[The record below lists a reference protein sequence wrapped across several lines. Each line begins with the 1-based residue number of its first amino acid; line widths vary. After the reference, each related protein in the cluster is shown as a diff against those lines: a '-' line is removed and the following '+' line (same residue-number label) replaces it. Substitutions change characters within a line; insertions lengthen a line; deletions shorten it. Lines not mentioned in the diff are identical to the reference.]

1 MPNNHPRIKRALA
14 LSCSLMLAQTAHA
27 GIAEL
32 LLKKGV
38 ITQEEYQQLK
48 IEAAAG
54 APIATTTPA
63 IPPTTTPATIPLT
76 TASAT
81 TPSITSVTPSATAST
96 AAPTVAPSAP
106 NISFSKG
113 LVISSIDNSY
123 SAQVGTLMQFDVAG
137 YNDEGSIDNNAGTN
151 MRRGRVYL
159 QGTALKDWQYKFE
172 LELFGTTGTEV
183 TDAYLRYNG
192 FTPFAST
199 KPLAITAGHFKI
211 PFSFEQLMADKDLS
225 LMERSLP
232 NALLKSRAPGV
243 MVSTS
248 SEHWTAS
255 AMGFGEQ
262 LYSNAPSS
270 TSGTGTTNSQQDEGG
285 GASAR
290 VTWAPIIDD
299 GALLHFG
306 LSAQYQKPTQRA
318 GGETISFSSRPESFT
333 TNLRTVDTKNI
344 GGDVKNAKLLGA
356 EFSSVFG
363 PATLS
368 GEYIR
373 AQVERDAGGDLTF
386 AGWYA
391 QASWMLSGEHRA
403 YDADKGIFKGLVPL
417 RPIGTGNS
425 LSSIKGAW
433 ELTARY
439 SVLDLN
445 DLNISGGRE
454 RNTTLGL
461 GWYANNFVRLSGN
474 WVHVYDIDG
483 GPFKD
488 QSMNVLQARMQ
499 FAY

>member
-1 MPNNHPRIKRALA
+1 MPINNLRIRHTATLA
-14 LSCSLMLAQTAHA
+14 IGCSLGITQAAHA

-48 IEAAAG
+48 NEAAANTPV
-54 APIATTTPA
+54 AAAT
-63 IPPTTTPATIPLT
+63 IPETTPATTTTTPPAAIP
-76 TASAT
+76 TAVAAT
-81 TPSITSVTPSATAST
+81 TP
-96 AAPTVAPSAP
+96 APVAP

-123 SAQVGTLMQFDVAG
+123 STQIGTLMQFDVAS
-137 YNDEGSIDNNAGTN
+137 YVDSGSIDNNAGSN
-151 MRRGRVYL
+151 MRRGRLYL

-172 LELFGTTGTEV
+172 MELFGTTGTEV

-192 FTPFAST
+192 FAPFTSI
-199 KPLAITAGHFKI
+199 KPLAVTAGHFKI

-248 SEHWTAS
+248 SEHWTAA

-262 LYSNAPSS
+262 LYNNPPSS
-270 TSGTGTTNSQQDEGG
+270 TSGSGTTNSQQDEGG

-290 VTWAPIIDD
+290 ITWAPIIDD
-299 GALLHFG
+299 GELLHFG
-306 LSAQYQKPTQRA
+306 LSAQYQKPSQRA
-318 GGETISFSSRPESFT
+318 GGETLSFSSRPESFM
-333 TNLRTVDTKNI
+333 TNLRTVDTKSI
-344 GGDVKNAKLLGA
+344 SGDVKNAKLLGA

-363 PATLS
+363 PAALT

-373 AQVERDAGGDLTF
+373 AQVERDLKGSAGGDLTF

-403 YDADKGIFKGLVPL
+403 YDANKGIFKGLAPL
-417 RPIGTGNS
+417 HPIGTGGT
-425 LSSIKGAW
+425 GAW

-474 WVHVYDIDG
+474 WVHVYEIEG

>member
-1 MPNNHPRIKRALA
+1 L
-14 LSCSLMLAQTAHA
+14 HA

-48 IEAAAG
+48 EEVAASAPVAAAP
-54 APIATTTPA
+54 APAAPMPAPATPSVSFAKGFATT
-63 IPPTTTPATIPLT
+63 
-76 TASAT
+76 
-81 TPSITSVTPSATAST
+81 SVD
-96 AAPTVAPSAP
+96 
-106 NISFSKG
+106 
-113 LVISSIDNSY
+113 SSY
-123 SAQVGTLMQFDVAG
+123 VVQVGTLMQFDVAG
-137 YNDEGSIDNNAGTN
+137 YNDEGTIDNNAGSNT
-151 MRRGRVYL
+151 RRGRLYM
-159 QGTALKDWQYKFE
+159 QGTVLKDWQYKME
-172 LELFGTTGTEV
+172 IELFGTTGTEV

-192 FTPFAST
+192 FTPFSST
-199 KPLAITAGHFKI
+199 KPLAVTAGHFKI

-270 TSGTGTTNSQQDEGG
+270 TAGTGTTNSQQDEGG

-299 GALLHFG
+299 GELLHFG
-306 LSAQYQKPTQRA
+306 LSAQFLKPTQTPT
-318 GGETISFSSRPESFT
+318 GETISFSSRPESFT
-333 TNLRTVDTKNI
+333 TNLRTLNSGTI
-344 GGDVKNAKLLGA
+344 RGDVKNAKLFGA
-356 EFSSVFG
+356 EASGVFG
-363 PATLS
+363 PATLTA
-368 GEYIR
+368 EYIR
-373 AQVERDAGGDLTF
+373 AQVDRDLTGRTGGDLTF

-403 YDADKGIFKGLVPL
+403 YDADKGIFKGIVPL
-417 RPIGTGNS
+417 QPVGTGGT
-425 LSSIKGAW
+425 GAW

-445 DLNISGGRE
+445 DRTISGGRE
-454 RNTTLGL
+454 HNTTLGL

-474 WVHVYDIDG
+474 WVHVYEIEG
-483 GPFKD
+483 GPFNG
-488 QSMNVLQARMQ
+488 QSMDALQARLQ

>member
-1 MPNNHPRIKRALA
+1 MPNHPRKIKHALTLA
-14 LSCSLMLAQTAHA
+14 ISCSIGLASAAHA

-48 IEAAAG
+48 NEAAATASSVAATPG
-54 APIATTTPA
+54 TAPTATTISTTTATLAPVAAATPISTPA
-63 IPPTTTPATIPLT
+63 A
-76 TASAT
+76 
-81 TPSITSVTPSATAST
+81 
-96 AAPTVAPSAP
+96 AP

-113 LVISSIDNSY
+113 FVVTSIDNSY
-123 SAQVGTLMQFDVAG
+123 SVQLGTLMQFDVASYTDAG
-137 YNDEGSIDNNAGTN
+137 AIDNNAGSN
-151 MRRGRVYL
+151 IRRGRLYM

-172 LELFGTTGTEV
+172 LELFGNTGTEV

-192 FTPFAST
+192 FTPFTST
-199 KPLAITAGHFKI
+199 KPLAVTVGHFKI

-232 NALLKSRAPGV
+232 NALLKSRAPGL
-243 MVSTS
+243 MISTS
-248 SEHWTAS
+248 SEHWTAA

-270 TSGTGTTNSQQDEGG
+270 SSPTTSTTTNTQQDEGG

-290 VTWAPIIDD
+290 VTWAPIIGD
-299 GALLHFG
+299 GVLLHLG
-306 LSAQYQKPTQRA
+306 LSAQYQKPTQKP
-318 GGETISFSSRPESFT
+318 GGETLSFSSRPESFT

-344 GGDVKNAKLLGA
+344 GGDVKNAKLFGA
-356 EFSSVFG
+356 ELSSVFG

-373 AQVERDAGGDLTF
+373 AQVERDLKGSAGGDLTF
-386 AGWYA
+386 SGWYA
-391 QASWMLSGEHRA
+391 QASWMLSGERRV
-403 YDADKGIFKGLVPL
+403 YDADRGIFKGLAPL
-417 RPIGTGNS
+417 HPIGTGGS

-445 DLNISGGRE
+445 DLTISGGRE

-474 WVHVYDIDG
+474 WIHVYDIDG
-483 GPFKD
+483 GPFND